1 MKNMSRDQRRLR
13 QNLNSLYFNANFAGI
28 LCRALYLIKINVCKS
43 PFFAWNQFVDRD
55 FVEQFQFEDILTT
68 MICSENIPPLT
79 KLYPKVCN
87 CVIMWSCTLPLELT
101 EEIKEYMV
109 VRNFQYETYILCN
122 KGFCEKLGWISW
134 TNNS

>member
-1 MKNMSRDQRRLR
+1 
-13 QNLNSLYFNANFAGI
+13 
-28 LCRALYLIKINVCKS
+28 
-43 PFFAWNQFVDRD
+43 
-55 FVEQFQFEDILTT
+55 
-68 MICSENIPPLT
+68 MISSENIPPLT

-87 CVIMWSCTLPLELT
+87 CVIMWSCTSPLELT

-134 TNNS
+134 SKKVLLMQGTPLRNELLCQIFAS